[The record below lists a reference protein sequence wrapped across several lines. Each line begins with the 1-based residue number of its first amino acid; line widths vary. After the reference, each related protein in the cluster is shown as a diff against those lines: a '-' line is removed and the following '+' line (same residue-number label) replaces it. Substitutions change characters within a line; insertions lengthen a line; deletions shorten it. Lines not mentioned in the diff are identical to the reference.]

1 MKKIIS
7 IVALAACAMML
18 MSCNNVKKND
28 AAEAVEEAAEVLENA
43 ADSLSVEE
51 IAEAIDSTVVAE

>member
-18 MSCNNVKKND
+18 MSCNNVKKN

>member
-18 MSCNNVKKND
+18 MSCNNAKKN
-28 AAEAVEEAAEVLENA
+28 AEEAVEEAVEVLENA